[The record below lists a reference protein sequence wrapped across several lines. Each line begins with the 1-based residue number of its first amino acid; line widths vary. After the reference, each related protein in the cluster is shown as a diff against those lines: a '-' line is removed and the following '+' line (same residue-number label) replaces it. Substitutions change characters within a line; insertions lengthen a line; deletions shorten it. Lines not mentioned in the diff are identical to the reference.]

1 MKSTLETELRFDWK
15 GLVSYWNCLAP
26 PSNVLNSGKYLK
38 IVILIKSQLCP
49 FMRDQITTKAWSG
62 RFWMGQFNSASPK
75 PHIIYSND
83 EAIIQQILDRAGYM
97 SRQDQQ
103 RCPSRTSRTY
113 YDKLGVKRAVG
124 LKKEMRESQY
134 LALVGVFF
142 SSELVS
148 DPLLW
153 DKWWEYFHRR
163 IPVESSSTLSIYLK
177 IWQISYSN
185 PALRH
190 YPAEFGK
197 FMAEVFL
204 SREGVSWLKLLEWE
218 SVWHSCTMKKI
229 FPWHQKFTGSKQYV

>member
-83 EAIIQQILDRAGYM
+83 ESIIQQILDRAGYM

-142 SSELVS
+142 FIWTSFR
-148 DPLLW
+148 PL
-153 DKWWEYFHRR
+153 
-163 IPVESSSTLSIYLK
+163 S
-177 IWQISYSN
+177 
-185 PALRH
+185 LR
-190 YPAEFGK
+190 
-197 FMAEVFL
+197 
-204 SREGVSWLKLLEWE
+204 
-218 SVWHSCTMKKI
+218 
-229 FPWHQKFTGSKQYV
+229 